1 MSSAIANVWLESIRR
16 KTIKNITHTEFVS
29 QYANSNQCVND
40 LILILCGNRYHEK
53 LYFIIKIF
61 GALYEPFAGPHFVQ
75 IGNQTPFWVHSLT
88 AFRREFFGLTDKLS
102 FERSVFVCLSN
113 GNVVRLKIARPYLF
127 MHHNVM
133 IDSSISLKIM
143 KTPTESFYVN
153 YRDIMKH
160 KEELKE
166 KKDKAIQSCQA
177 VRTRVRN
184 HLVSSVQQLFCSYLR
199 DHQIAPIIAKN
210 WFHTDINFAIEQCES
225 LFINMT
231 RVEDLTMQR
240 IAFQNASPRM
250 FNMATADEFQGA
262 IEQLQTSAGN
272 IDTNARAPPTNS
284 NRDDVVLPQEPINH
298 DWILYGVQEDQYDHL
313 NETEIELN

>member
-1 MSSAIANVWLESIRR
+1 MSSAIAHVWLDSIRR

-53 LYFIIKIF
+53 LYFVIKIY

-75 IGNQTPFWVHSLT
+75 IGNQPPFWVHSLT

-127 MHHNVM
+127 MHHNVT
-133 IDSSISLKIM
+133 IDSSTQLKIM
-143 KTPTESFYVN
+143 KTPLDSFYVN
-153 YRDIMKH
+153 HRDIMKH
-160 KEELKE
+160 KDELKE

-199 DHQIAPIIAKN
+199 DHQISPTIAKN

-231 RVEDLTMQR
+231 RVEDVAMQR
-240 IAFQNASPRM
+240 STFQSSSFRE
-250 FNMATADEFQGA
+250 FNMATAEEYQGA
-262 IEQLQTSAGN
+262 IEQLQTNAAT
-272 IDTNARAPPTNS
+272 IDTTARAPSTVSTHFDGVANAPPNY
-284 NRDDVVLPQEPINH
+284 DF
-298 DWILYGVQEDQYDHL
+298 ILFGVQEDQNENL
-313 NETEIELN
+313 NEEDIELN